1 MRFKIKS
8 CYIVCLFFLFIQLS
22 YQYYEIIGNEA
33 CVNCIGRDKKVW
45 RPTQYSNQRFC
56 WHKDEFSLNC
66 GAGTYGLWSD
76 YMSLEGYGSEYLL
89 WENHEQWGMDKYTI
103 TDDYTKTISIDNIP
117 KKGVCVIELYNNE
130 RNSHKLTFSNQQ
142 SWRVLAN
149 GFVEEENGE
158 GYITFGTIYNTDY
171 NVESYHSFF
180 LVIIP
185 DQKDQGMYSVRVR
198 AIGDPTRFPLV
209 AILGIVF
216 GSIFCIICVFMT
228 ICYWIKRRR
237 AKRTRNAQEQND
249 VEDNEREDPLVNYN
263 QVPQNL
269 PETTRTINSSLVAEP
284 AEEQVDEGN
293 NVPEGL
299 PIENPKPISTNINDS
314 ISSTYMQAP
323 VTKEPLFGPGE
334 AIKIKSS
341 FTSIPSNLEY
351 SINNNENNS

>member
-1 MRFKIKS
+1 
-8 CYIVCLFFLFIQLS
+8 
-22 YQYYEIIGNEA
+22 
-33 CVNCIGRDKKVW
+33 
-45 RPTQYSNQRFC
+45 
-56 WHKDEFSLNC
+56 
-66 GAGTYGLWSD
+66 
-76 YMSLEGYGSEYLL
+76 
-89 WENHEQWGMDKYTI
+89 MDKYTI

-228 ICYWIKRRR
+228 ICY
-237 AKRTRNAQEQND
+237 
-249 VEDNEREDPLVNYN
+249 
-263 QVPQNL
+263 
-269 PETTRTINSSLVAEP
+269 
-284 AEEQVDEGN
+284 
-293 NVPEGL
+293 
-299 PIENPKPISTNINDS
+299 
-314 ISSTYMQAP
+314 
-323 VTKEPLFGPGE
+323 
-334 AIKIKSS
+334 
-341 FTSIPSNLEY
+341 
-351 SINNNENNS
+351 